1 MQINAVIRLK
11 LCYKTDNIQYYQIK
25 KKRQKIRRTTQHTR
39 PMAINITMDF

>member
-25 KKRQKIRRTTQHTR
+25 KKKTKNKKNYTAHQT
-39 PMAINITMDF
+39 NGN

>member
-11 LCYKTDNIQYYQIK
+11 LCYKTDSIQYYQIK
-25 KKRQKIRRTTQHTR
+25 KKRQKIRTTQHIR